1 MKKNQALLKDE
12 KNNEKQNVE
21 DVLHKQQYSLL
32 VQN

>member
-1 MKKNQALLKDE
+1 MKKNQALSKDG